1 MKITADEIIA
11 MNPCA
16 SWPHDVIRK
25 RIGKGKTPTQI
36 AKSED
41 VPITD
46 RHWLLTNYA
55 ARNNRIHL
63 VLWAAGCAQDVRDR
77 IHGED
82 SRDDADCAI
91 QTAVAWAEGCATEQD
106 CRDAYV
112 AAASASVSV
121 SVSVSAAAA
130 AAASA
135 AYAAAYA
142 VSVSA
147 AAAAAAAYAADYAD
161 YASALLALAEMLEAT

>member
-41 VPITD
+41 VPIAD

-112 AAASASVSV
+112 ASVSV

-130 AAASA
+130 ASA

-142 VSVSA
+142 DYASSA
-147 AAAAAAAYAADYAD
+147 AAAASAAYAYADYAD